1 MDPYRTPTD
10 DRPERPDE
18 PHLQDTPAGARHDD
32 PQPEMT
38 TDSDRHHHEADD
50 QSGADPGGAADS
62 REAAHAPSG
71 HRDRGSERPLQSS
84 GSPGEQ
90 QYSSL
95 LSDREAGV
103 FLDRWREV
111 QARFVDDPRTAV
123 QDGDALVAELMQSLA
138 HRFGEQKGA
147 LEEQWKSGGEPET
160 EQLRLALQEYR
171 SFFNRL
177 LST

>member
-1 MDPYRTPTD
+1 MERYGSPAD
-10 DRPERPDE
+10 DRPDPRDE
-18 PHLQDTPAGARHDD
+18 AHPQDVPAGARHDD
-32 PQPEMT
+32 PQPALT
-38 TDSDRHHHEADD
+38 SDSDRHQHEADD
-50 QSGADPGGAADS
+50 QSRVEPGGAAGLGQ
-62 REAAHAPSG
+62 AHVASG
-71 HRDRGSERPLQSS
+71 HPDPRSERPAQ
-84 GSPGEQ
+84 SPGSLEGGQ

-123 QDGDALVAELMQSLA
+123 QDGDALVAELMRSLA
-138 HRFGEQKGA
+138 DRFAEQKGA

>member
-1 MDPYRTPTD
+1 MERYGTPTD
-10 DRPERPDE
+10 DMPDPRDERHPQQDIPERDSY
-18 PHLQDTPAGARHDD
+18 DD
-32 PQPEMT
+32 PQPAVSGE
-38 TDSDRHHHEADD
+38 SDRPRHEADD
-50 QSGADPGGAADS
+50 QSGTEPGGAAESSQAYRAGHPDPRSEGPS
-62 REAAHAPSG
+62 RG
-71 HRDRGSERPLQSS
+71 L
-84 GSPGEQ
+84 GSPGEGQ

-123 QDGDALVAELMQSLA
+123 QDGDALVAELMRSLA
-138 HRFGEQKGA
+138 DRFGEQKGA
-147 LEEQWKSGGEPET
+147 LEEQWNSGGEPET

>member
-1 MDPYRTPTD
+1 QANVTPGHSDPR
-10 DRPERPDE
+10 
-18 PHLQDTPAGARHDD
+18 
-32 PQPEMT
+32 
-38 TDSDRHHHEADD
+38 
-50 QSGADPGGAADS
+50 
-62 REAAHAPSG
+62 
-71 HRDRGSERPLQSS
+71 SERPSQVP
-84 GSPGEQ
+84 GSLGQGQ
-90 QYSSL
+90 QYSAL

-111 QARFVDDPRTAV
+111 QAGFVDDPRTAV
-123 QDGDALVAELMQSLA
+123 QDGDALVAELMRSLS
-138 HRFGEQKGA
+138 HRFAEQKGA